1 MKKAFTTIFAIA
13 MAIMPLFA
21 QEVDD
26 VFAFA
31 DSEYNVFENGAT
43 IVRNVVD
50 HDMSGAEV
58 IYSGVYVMDMGA
70 TVDDYLR
77 MHYTISRIDN
87 GTCQI
92 CFPITCN
99 SKTETGTYETSPG
112 HLDGDLQDIQCEWF
126 PEGDGTCIVEL
137 QIERLSRYGFPPQYE
152 HEADGPTITLVF
164 VKGDAPGPNPIEG
177 DVDGD
182 GEVGISDVNA
192 VIAMILSGNDYDS
205 AYDVNH
211 DGEIGISDVNT
222 IIDIILS

>member
-1 MKKAFTTIFAIA
+1 MNMKKAFTTIFAIA

-31 DSEYNVFENGAT
+31 DSEFNVFENGAT

-77 MHYTISRIDN
+77 IHYTISRIDN

-99 SKTETGTYETSPG
+99 
-112 HLDGDLQDIQCEWF
+112 
-126 PEGDGTCIVEL
+126 
-137 QIERLSRYGFPPQYE
+137 FPPQYE

-192 VIAMILSGNDYDS
+192 VIAMILSGNAYDT